1 MANKNYNNVDEYLK
15 DTTGKDSSGMNAQ
28 QLQNAESDLSA
39 YRQKNMLQQTYDS
52 AIGELDA
59 QKKAQEK
66 QAYFNNAKLMK
77 YMPQNLKAQGLNGL
91 GVSQTAQ
98 IEANNNYMNQLANI
112 TSDYNKNKSTLSN
125 DLAKNQ
131 LAVDE
136 SIRQEK
142 NSLNQYWQNRQD
154 AIDAEQR
161 GYDYQ
166 DKVRGEE
173 REYQDKVRN
182 EDYAYQDKVR
192 NEGYTHDITM
202 QDKANEFT
210 ASENEKDRAFTSSE
224 NEKDR
229 AFTSSENDKKY
240 AHDSTMQEDSQ
251 QFSAEQNQLNRD
263 FEASES
269 EKKYDHDEK
278 MQNDAQ
284 QFTTDQ
290 IEAEGVANHSSNLLS
305 YRTSQLSQ
313 YASQFE
319 TDEKGNYSK
328 EDLLKIKEYVE
339 NNNLKE
345 GLSAYDQA
353 LLDEQLKEFQTKED
367 NITIDKSNSNKFTSS
382 VGYNYEVVP
391 GAIDDVIE
399 SEWAKRIAKE
409 QLIEKFGTKS
419 KIPNG
424 YEISKFGNTNDGRE
438 VVYVYY
444 NGQIQLAYKDI

>member
-15 DTTGKDSSGMNAQ
+15 DTTGKDSSGMNTQ
-28 QLQNAESDLSA
+28 QLQNAEADLSA

-112 TSDYNKNKSTLSN
+112 ISDYNKNKSILSN

-166 DKVRGEE
+166 DKVRNEGYE
-173 REYQDKVRN
+173 RDDKLIAEDRAYQDKVRG

-192 NEGYTHDITM
+192 SEGYAHDITM

-210 ASENEKDRAFTSSE
+210 ASENEKDRV
-224 NEKDR
+224 
-229 AFTSSENDKKY
+229 FTSSENDNKY
-240 AHDSTMQEDSQ
+240 AHDITMQNDAQ
-251 QFSAEQNQLNRD
+251 
-263 FEASES
+263 
-269 EKKYDHDEK
+269 DHDEK

-284 QFTTDQ
+284 QFTIDQ
-290 IEAEGVANHSSNLLS
+290 IEAEGKANHSSDLLS

-319 TDEKGNYSK
+319 TDKNGNYLK
-328 EDLLKIKEYVE
+328 EDLSKIKEYVE
-339 NNNLKE
+339 NNDLKE

-367 NITIDKSNSNKFTSS
+367 NIIIDKSNSNKFTSS

-391 GAIDDVIE
+391 GAIDDILGV
-399 SEWAKRIAKE
+399 KE
-409 QLIEKFGTKS
+409 ENLMKYLINEFGS
-419 KIPNG
+419 KANIPNG
-424 YEISKFGNTNDGRE
+424 YEIAQGGTAKNGKQF
-438 VVYVYY
+438 VYVYY
-444 NGQIQLAYKDI
+444 NGQIQVAYKDI